1 MDGGMKTHKDLQ
13 VWQRSLDLVE
23 KIYKIT
29 REFPKEE
36 LFGLTSQIRRSVI
49 SIPSNIAEGSARN
62 SKKEF
67 LQFLYIAL
75 GSLSELE
82 TQCLIAQRLYSLADN
97 TVLTD
102 IEILRRQLLNFI
114 KYQKNKIGNVGD

>member
-1 MDGGMKTHKDLQ
+1 MKTHKDLQ
-13 VWQRSLDLVE
+13 VWQRSIDLVE
-23 KIYKIT
+23 KIYKVT
-29 REFPKEE
+29 GNFPKEE
-36 LFGLTSQIRRSVI
+36 LFGLSSQARRSAV
-49 SIPSNIAEGSARN
+49 SIPSNIAEGGARHSN
-62 SKKEF
+62 KEF

-82 TQCLIAQRLYSLADN
+82 TQCLIAQRLKLLKDE

-114 KYQKNKIGNVGD
+114 KYRKGNRLSNVNE